1 MSAATAA
8 KWLSQRKRFISSLCS
23 MPALFPT
30 RQRSIVNG
38 SFPCINAGDLV
49 LDSQSLGFSGELIA
63 LLLRCA
69 VVALRESNPEKENI
83 GLTEGNTLD
92 SSAVDNVPDGNG
104 MRRKGIVR

>member
-8 KWLSQRKRFISSLCS
+8 KWLSHRKRFISSLCS
-23 MPALFPT
+23 MPALCPT
-30 RQRSIVNG
+30 RQRSVVTS
-38 SFPCINAGDLV
+38 SFPCSSAGDLV

-83 GLTEGNTLD
+83 GLTEGDTLD
-92 SSAVDNVPDGNG
+92 SSAVDNVRDSNG